1 MATKITKKDLT
12 QDEFLDTVFD
22 LGEWVEKHWRTVLG
36 AGIGL
41 MAVGALI
48 VGWSSWRESTSRDA
62 NRALA
67 EGLAAFEPQAD
78 ASGKTPAPDYAT
90 ALARFDDAAS
100 KAGGQAV
107 GSVARLYR
115 GRALIALGRASEAV
129 PVLEG
134 VSQTGNPTLA
144 ALGKATLADALAA
157 SGNLDR
163 AAALLTEM
171 SAATGGAYPPD
182 AALFALAGVRERQGK
197 KAEARRAY
205 QDLVS
210 RFPQSPFAESAKKET
225 GGATAR

>member
-41 MAVGALI
+41 MAVVALI

-78 ASGKTPAPDYAT
+78 AYAT